1 MAQNNAV
8 TINVTDYRDMLRQ
21 INKIEP
27 GLARAVKSNIKS
39 IAETPRK
46 AIRSAI
52 PPTPPIRGMKRKLSP
67 VGKTWNTRGNAR
79 TVTIKQSNMP
89 PMRKIGD
96 TRVLS
101 MVKLKISSPATIIA
115 DMAGRGKV
123 RRTGL
128 TDWYMYPLAK
138 AGVRRH
144 TVTSQG
150 DYMITALS
158 KLGRG
163 NEPSRMVYP
172 AAESVMPKV
181 ADEFYSLMDYVATE
195 IERG

>member
-1 MAQNNAV
+1 VAQDYV
-8 TINVTDYRDMLRQ
+8 TINVTDYRDMLRA

-27 GLARAVKSNIKS
+27 TLARAVKRNIKD
-39 IAETPRK
+39 IAERPRK

-52 PPTPPIRGMKRKLSP
+52 PSTAPIRGMKRKLSP
-67 VGKTWNTRGNAR
+67 VGKTWNNRGASR
-79 TVTIKQSNMP
+79 TVTIKQYNMP
-89 PMRKIGD
+89 QTRKIGD

-115 DMAGRGKV
+115 DMAGRGNV
-123 RRTGL
+123 RLKGL
-128 TDWYMYPLAK
+128 TAWYTYPLAK

-150 DYMITALS
+150 YYMIDALS

-172 AAESVMPKV
+172 AAESVMPQV
-181 ADEFYSLMDYVATE
+181 ADEFAALINYVVGE